1 MAAAGDD
8 SETNRA
14 CTVAA
19 ATTAVRRCWSSRFP
33 DDLLADICR
42 MLDSPRCRA
51 RFVAVCRS
59 WRAAARAAPPVAL
72 PWLLLSPWKGDSTR
86 RVYCPEDGS
95 VVRVRLTFKMEVVGC
110 HDGGWVATFMP
121 ASLKIV
127 NALSGAKVKLGR
139 KQERLVCGD
148 HVHDSILKIYAFSKM
163 LKIVFSEPPTSP
175 GCILA
180 AIVDHD
186 SIGHCVGICRIGC
199 PNSGWTMH
207 RCHGRTFM
215 DITFCNGD
223 LYGLTENAS
232 EVVKFEIGANE
243 DGAPVVMAERHLSIG
258 VSSSEEKQL
267 SYIFDLHGK
276 LAIATRAQWSR
287 NLQLFFKVFELVD
300 IRHDAIDNEPAACYK
315 HKWAEV
321 ADLGDHALFLGR
333 TFSTAV
339 QVPSNRRSSVERNTI
354 YFSYHRRSY
363 YSYYGLVK
371 PRHALL
377 LATSKENSGPTYY
390 MEDDRNKHTKGDEM
404 KRIRSVGYSHIT
416 MDNNH
421 DGGAWVL
428 PPDI

>member
-1 MAAAGDD
+1 MAVAGDD

-14 CTVAA
+14 CTIDA
-19 ATTAVRRCWSSRFP
+19 ATTAVRQCWSSTFP

-86 RVYCPEDGS
+86 RLYCPEDGS

-148 HVHDSILKIYAFSKM
+148 HVHDSILKIYAFSEM
-163 LKIVFSEPPTSP
+163 LKIVFSETPTSP
-175 GCILA
+175 GCIVA
-180 AIVDHD
+180 ANLDHD
-186 SIGHCVGICRIGC
+186 SIGHCLGLCRIGC

-223 LYGLTENAS
+223 LYGLAENAS
-232 EVVKFEIGANE
+232 EVVKFEIGVNE
-243 DGAPVVMAERHLSIG
+243 DGAPVVTAERHLSIG
-258 VSSSEEKQL
+258 DSIGANSSSKQNL

-276 LAIATRAQWSR
+276 LAIATRAQWSLD
-287 NLQLFFKVFELVD
+287 LQPFFKVFEFVD
-300 IRHDAIDNEPAACYK
+300 IHDAIANELTA
-315 HKWAEV
+315 WVEV

-339 QVPSNRRSSVERNTI
+339 HVPANRRSDVERNTI
-354 YFSYHRRSY
+354 YFSYHHRSY
-363 YSYYGLVK
+363 YGQYGVVD
-371 PRHALL
+371 PRHVLW
-377 LATSKENSGPTYY
+377 LATLNENSGPGYY
-390 MEDDRNKHTKGDEM
+390 MEEDDRNNHIKGDEM
-404 KRIRSVGYSHIT
+404 KRIRSVGYSHFT
-416 MDNNH
+416 MGNKH